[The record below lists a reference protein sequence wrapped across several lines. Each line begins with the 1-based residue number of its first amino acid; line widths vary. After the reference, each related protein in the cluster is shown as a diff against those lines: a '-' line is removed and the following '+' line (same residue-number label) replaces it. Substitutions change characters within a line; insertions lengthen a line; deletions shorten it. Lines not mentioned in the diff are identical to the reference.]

1 MKATRFA
8 ALAALIAL
16 AGACSAPSPTES
28 FSPPAQPSL
37 DGGNGLGSGNFVP
50 GDDGDD
56 ENLTTTS
63 GTAVTSGGGDGDGEG
78 DGERGGNGLGSGN

>member
-1 MKATRFA
+1 MKVTRFA
-8 ALAALIAL
+8 ALAALVAL

-28 FSPPAQPSL
+28 FAPPAQPSL

-50 GDDGDD
+50 GDDDGD
-56 ENLTTTS
+56 ENPTTTS
-63 GTAVTSGGGDGDGEG
+63 GTGVTTGGG